1 MKNSSDSI
9 ENPSWDIPVNSAVPQ
24 PLRHK
29 QRAQLCYS
37 ILDKRKGMSS
47 HMFQLQYA
55 RCVERFKGYV
65 LQVADIE
72 GGT

>member
-1 MKNSSDSI
+1 LNM
-9 ENPSWDIPVNSAVPQ
+9 
-24 PLRHK
+24 
-29 QRAQLCYS
+29 
-37 ILDKRKGMSS
+37 
-47 HMFQLQYA
+47 A